1 MSGLWVEIASDD
13 SIESVAF
20 RHGHFPETLWNHPQ
34 NAALQQERRSMHVLL
49 AGDRVFVPAI
59 APKAVACDTG
69 RTHRFRRRAVPS
81 RLSLKLAIGSQPIAD
96 RPCRI
101 ELEGRAPVDAR
112 TDADGFVQVPAMPD
126 AGRGRIVVEL
136 QGGQSLVVDL
146 APRRLD
152 PVDTPTG
159 AQARLRN
166 LGYLAGEAEGVL
178 DLPTVL
184 ALTRLQQD
192 RGIEVTGAL
201 DDATKA
207 ALLSAHGG

>member
-20 RHGHFPETLWNHPQ
+20 RHGHFPETIWNHPQ
-34 NAALQQERRSMHVLL
+34 NAALQRERKSMHVLL

-59 APKAVACDTG
+59 APKAAACDTG
-69 RTHRFRRRAVPS
+69 RVHRFRRRAVPS
-81 RLSLKLAIGSQPIAD
+81 RLLLKLAIGSQALAD

-101 ELEGRAPVDAR
+101 ELEGRAPVEAR

-136 QGGQSLVVDL
+136 HGGESLVVDL
-146 APRRLD
+146 SPRRLD
-152 PVDTPTG
+152 PVDTPSG

-166 LGYLAGEAEGVL
+166 LGYLSGEAEGVL

-184 ALTRLQQD
+184 ALVRLQQD